1 MDLTDLFV
9 LVGKLPA
16 SRVDVFAFTA
26 AYVDHD
32 VFAFE
37 EADELIPVSVQTVVI
52 GGVVYFV
59 VFYNVNFHGKLPTE
73 QS

>member
-1 MDLTDLFV
+1 MDLMDLSIF
-9 LVGKLPA
+9 VGKLSA
-16 SRVDVFAFTA
+16 SRIDVFAFTA

-37 EADELIPVSVQTVVI
+37 EADELISVGVRTVAI
-52 GGVVYFV
+52 GGIVYFV
-59 VFYNVNFHGKLPTE
+59 IFDDVDFHRELPTE